1 MTDNFKLTISPEDN
15 LAISFSGG
23 RTSAVMTNLILK
35 KRGHHNTVVTFAN
48 TGCEHPKTLE
58 FVHQC
63 DQRLG
68 FKTVW
73 LEAVVSPEKGEGI
86 RHKVVDFQTA
96 SRDGKPFREYIA
108 KYGIPNMGSPVCTA
122 RLKEDVMKSYLRR
135 ELKMTAY
142 YSAIGIR
149 ADEADRQSIRAAEAR
164 FIYPLVELGY
174 TKEKVIEEVRS
185 WGFDLTI
192 PEHYGNCV
200 WCWKKSWRKLL
211 TVAQERPEFLDFP
224 LQMEKEFQNFK
235 VTPAT
240 QSPDGKRLFFRKHRE
255 VADILTEAITGG
267 FEPFSDKHH
276 IEYDEALDFGVGCSS
291 GCEIGSDER
300 FGIDVEEE
308 M

>member
-1 MTDNFKLTISPEDN
+1 MLQLPKNAK
-15 LAISFSGG
+15 LAISFRGG
-23 RTSAVMTNLILK
+23 RTSAVMTKLLLHE
-35 KRGHHNTVVTFAN
+35 RGHENTVVSFAN

-86 RHKVVDFQTA
+86 RHKIVDFNTA
-96 SRDGKPFREYIA
+96 SRDGSPFRDYIA
-108 KYGIPNMGSPVCTA
+108 KYGIPNMGSPQCTA
-122 RLKEDVMKSYLRR
+122 RLKENVLHSYQRR
-135 ELKMTAY
+135 ALGWGNQYFT
-142 YSAIGIR
+142 AIGIR
-149 ADEADRQSIRAAEAR
+149 ADEADRQSVRAQESR

-174 TKEKVIEEVRS
+174 TKEQVIAEVRS
-185 WGFDLTI
+185 WGFDLGI

-211 TVAQERPEFLDFP
+211 TIAQEQPSFLDFP
-224 LQMEKEFQNFK
+224 ERMEAEFSQFK
-235 VTPAT
+235 VTAAT
-240 QSPDGKRLFFRKHRE
+240 RSPDGRRLFFRRHKS
-255 VADILTEAITGG
+255 VADLRHEAALGNFI
-267 FEPFSDKHH
+267 PFNDKHH

-300 FGIDVEEE
+300 FGVDIDAEEP
-308 M
+308 